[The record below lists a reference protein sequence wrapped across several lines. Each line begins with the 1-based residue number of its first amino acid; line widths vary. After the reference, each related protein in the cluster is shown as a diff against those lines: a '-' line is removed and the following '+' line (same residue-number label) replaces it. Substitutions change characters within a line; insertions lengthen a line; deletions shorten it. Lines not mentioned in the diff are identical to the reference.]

1 MTHTL
6 GPRRR
11 MEPLIFAERATCRG
25 LTDWLAAT

>member
-6 GPRRR
+6 GPRHRIELR
-11 MEPLIFAERATCRG
+11 ILTDQATCRG